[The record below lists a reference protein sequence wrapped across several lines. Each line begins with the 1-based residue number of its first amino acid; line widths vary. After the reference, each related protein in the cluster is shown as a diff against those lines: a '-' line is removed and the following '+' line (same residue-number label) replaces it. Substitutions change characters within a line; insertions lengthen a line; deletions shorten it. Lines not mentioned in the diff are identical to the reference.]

1 MEGKKCRA
9 LGKDY
14 RAVSEVYGQLLMM
27 SIVVIAFST
36 IALTVFSD
44 GALNPEHTPHT
55 DLQENINTNT
65 NRVYITHSGG
75 EAIDL
80 SAIKIILIA
89 DGQRYEFNKSDFKD
103 PDDTDPDDAVFM
115 LGDCIVINNEN
126 IKSGIDIDMLFVD
139 MPSQQVIQRTALQQG
154 PTKVPY
160 WITPCPYGSVYD
172 NSTNK
177 FLPTELVDGMN
188 DGLFIKAQVPK
199 KPESVYQE
207 FTFGIDADEMD
218 ISDSSKPVKLK
229 VIYRSQGCSPDEIP
243 LSIYDGSDWTQIG
256 PKMKNYSSFDDC
268 KNSNSN
274 IYEITS
280 YVNASEKLENLKVR
294 FSATEN
300 SDEHDPDEQNE
311 KFYEIDFIGIH
322 IEL

>member
-27 SIVVIAFST
+27 GIVVIAFST

-177 FLPTELVDGMN
+177 FLPTELVDGMS

-218 ISDSSKPVKLK
+218 ISDSSRPVKLK

-300 SDEHDPDEQNE
+300 PDEHDPDEQNE

>member
-1 MEGKKCRA
+1 VILVVEGKKCRA

-27 SIVVIAFST
+27 GIVVIAFST

-44 GALNPEHTPHT
+44 GALNQEHTPHT

-89 DGQRYEFNKSDFKD
+89 DGKRYEFNKSDFKD
-103 PDDTDPDDAVFM
+103 PDDTEPDDAVFM

-188 DGLFIKAQVPK
+188 DGLIIKAQVPK
-199 KPESVYQE
+199 KSESIYQE
-207 FTFGIDADEMD
+207 FTFGINADEMG

-243 LSIYDGSDWTQIG
+243 LSIYDGSEWTQIG

-280 YVNASEKLENLKVR
+280 YVDAPEKLENLKVR

-300 SDEHDPDEQNE
+300 PDEQNK
-311 KFYEIDFIGIH
+311 KFYEIDFIGVH
-322 IEL
+322 IGL

>member
-27 SIVVIAFST
+27 GIVVIAFST

-55 DLQENINTNT
+55 DLRENINTNT

-103 PDDTDPDDAVFM
+103 PDDTDPDDAVFT
-115 LGDCIVINNEN
+115 LGDCIVLNNEN

-177 FLPTELVDGMN
+177 FLPAELVDGMN

-207 FTFGIDADEMD
+207 FTFGIDADEIG

-243 LSIYDGSDWTQIG
+243 LSIYNGSDWTQIG

-294 FSATEN
+294 FSAIEN
-300 SDEHDPDEQNE
+300 PDEHDPDEQNE
-311 KFYEIDFIGIH
+311 KFYEIDFIGVH